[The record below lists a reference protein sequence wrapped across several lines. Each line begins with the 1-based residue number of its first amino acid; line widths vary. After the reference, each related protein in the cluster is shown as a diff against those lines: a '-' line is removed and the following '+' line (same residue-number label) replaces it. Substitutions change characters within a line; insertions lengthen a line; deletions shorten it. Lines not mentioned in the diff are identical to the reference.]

1 MRPAVNNSFLHL
13 QTRLRQLGTPA
24 LLLLT
29 FTARAAV
36 PFDGGVSGLEALT
49 QEQASGPNAI
59 ARPGMDSGAA
69 IAPLLAAGP
78 LSADTAVRIA
88 LLNNP
93 GLQVSL
99 AAQGV
104 NVSDAALPASPAR
117 RQAGQD
123 IVLLAAQ
130 VRQAWTRAVAAAQ
143 IARLAAEAKD
153 SAEAGGEL
161 ARRMARAGNWSKL
174 QQAREQLLLADA
186 TAQLARARQAAFSER
201 EKLIVVL
208 GLWGAQTGF
217 ALPDRLPEL
226 PAQPQELPDVES
238 RVLQQRLDL
247 QMAAAQWARQR
258 ASRREPGADALWDA
272 MGSAARVR
280 ELAVKARSEAREA
293 YHGYRTAWDLAK
305 HYEKEVLP
313 LSRFVNDE
321 TLLRYNGMLASVFE
335 VLAEARAQAQ
345 AASSAVEARR
355 DFWIADADLR
365 AVLAGA
371 PFEASSGAASGASA
385 QRASGAAA
393 H

>member
-1 MRPAVNNSFLHL
+1 MNTLFIRTTSSS
-13 QTRLRQLGTPA
+13 RQLGTLA
-24 LLLLT
+24 LLLLALT
-29 FTARAAV
+29 AFTAHAAV
-36 PFDGGVSGLEALT
+36 PRDGGVSGLEA
-49 QEQASGPNAI
+49 QAQSQTSGPVAI

-93 GLQVSL
+93 GLQLSL
-99 AAQGV
+99 ASEGV
-104 NVSDAALPASPAR
+104 NISDAVPADSPAR
-117 RQAGQD
+117 RKASQEITLLSAQA
-123 IVLLAAQ
+123 
-130 VRQAWTRAVAAAQ
+130 RKAWVRAVAAAQ
-143 IARLAAEAKD
+143 LARLAAEARE
-153 SAEAGGEL
+153 STEAGGEL

-186 TAQLARARQAAFSER
+186 AAQLARARQAAFSER

-217 ALPDRLPEL
+217 ELPDRLPDL

-247 QMAAAQWARQR
+247 QLAKLEWARQR
-258 ASRREPGADALWDA
+258 ATKREPGADALWEA
-272 MGSAARVR
+272 MGNAARVH

-305 HYEKEVLP
+305 HYEKEVVP

-335 VLAEARAQAQ
+335 LLAEARAQTQ
-345 AASSAVEARR
+345 AVGEAIQASR
-355 DFWIADADLR
+355 DFWLADTDLR
-365 AVLAGA
+365 TVLAGA
-371 PFEASSGAASGASA
+371 PYDAASGASA
-385 QRASGAAA
+385 EGPAANAAA
-393 H
+393 PAH

>member
-1 MRPAVNNSFLHL
+1 MNPFSVRDRAGPR
-13 QTRLRQLGTPA
+13 RLGMLA

-29 FTARAAV
+29 LTAHAAV

-49 QEQASGPNAI
+49 QGKVSGPVAI

-78 LSADTAVRIA
+78 LNADTAVRIA

-99 AAQGV
+99 AAEGV
-104 NVSDAALPASPAR
+104 NISDAALAASPAR
-117 RQAGQD
+117 RKAGQD
-123 IVLLAAQ
+123 MVLLAAQ
-130 VRQAWTRAVAAAQ
+130 ARKAWTRAVAAAQ
-143 IARLAAEAKD
+143 IARLMAEARD

-186 TAQLARARQAAFSER
+186 AAQLALARQAAFSER

-217 ALPDRLPEL
+217 ELPDRLPEL

-247 QMAAAQWARQR
+247 QLAEAQWTRQR

-272 MGSAARVR
+272 MGNAARVR

-293 YHGYRTAWDLAK
+293 YHGYRTAWDLAS

-313 LSRFVNDE
+313 LSRFINDE

-335 VLAEARAQAQ
+335 LLAEARAQAQ
-345 AASSAVEARR
+345 AASNAVEARR
-355 DFWIADADLR
+355 DFWLADIELR
-365 AVLAGA
+365 NVLSGA
-371 PFEASSGAASGASA
+371 PYDAAPGTPP
-385 QRASGAAA
+385 QRTPSGAAA